1 MNKQEFFALF
11 RQELA
16 GLPKDDLEERVAFYE
31 EIINDKMDEGKTEE
45 QAIAELDSVQTIVE
59 SIARETSLVK
69 LVKEKYKP
77 KRSLRGWEIAML
89 ILGFPLWFPLLVT
102 GIVLLFVFYVL
113 TWLISIIAG
122 AVEVAFIGSG
132 FAGIICF
139 LGSMADN
146 ATDITLLGM
155 GIAGIGGAILFAFV
169 LYYAFKLNLKIS
181 KGLFLGIKKSFM
193 RKGNK

>member
-1 MNKQEFFALF
+1 MTKKEFFELF

-31 EIINDKMDEGKTEE
+31 EIINDKMDEGKSEE

-59 SIARETSLVK
+59 EIARETSLMK

-77 KRSLRGWEIAML
+77 KRSLRGWEIAMI
-89 ILGFPLWFPLLVT
+89 ILGFPLWLPLLIT
-102 GIVLLFVFYVL
+102 GIVLIFVFYLL
-113 TWLISIIAG
+113 TWLISIIAW
-122 AVEVAFIGSG
+122 AVEVAFVASG

-139 LGSMADN
+139 LGSMADH

-155 GIAGIGGAILFAFV
+155 GIAGIGGAILFVFV
-169 LYYAFKLNLKIS
+169 CYYAFILNLKIS
-181 KGLFLGIKKSFM
+181 KGIFLCIKKSFM
-193 RKGNK
+193 RRGNK

>member
-1 MNKQEFFALF
+1 MNKKEFFALF

-16 GLPKDDLEERVAFYE
+16 GLPKEEVDERVSFYE

-45 QAIAELDSVQTIVE
+45 EAIAELDSVQTIVE
-59 SIARETSLVK
+59 QIADETSLVK
-69 LVKEKYKP
+69 LVKDRYKP

-102 GIVLLFVFYVL
+102 GLVLLFVFYVL
-113 TWLISIIAG
+113 TWLISIIAVT
-122 AVEVAFIGSG
+122 VEVSLIGSG
-132 FAGIICF
+132 IVSFISFFAY
-139 LGSMADN
+139 LGDGSVNLMS
-146 ATDITLLGM
+146 LGM
-155 GIAGIGGAILFAFV
+155 GCMGIGGALLFVFACIG
-169 LYYAFKLNLKIS
+169 AFKLNVVIS